1 MSQRNVKIGYV
12 LIDIIRKRLDEFSEA
27 LIYSASSFGGMP
39 NQIGRY
45 TNRLVYKD
53 LYTKE
58 IQFILVQIHQVVQ
71 VHRNDQKLKEALG
84 VPL

>member
-1 MSQRNVKIGYV
+1 MSSVKHY
-12 LIDIIRKRLDEFSEA
+12 IR
-27 LIYSASSFGGMP
+27 ASNFGGMP
-39 NQIGRY
+39 NQIGRCK
-45 TNRLVYKD
+45 NLLVYNH

>member
-1 MSQRNVKIGYV
+1 
-12 LIDIIRKRLDEFSEA
+12 
-27 LIYSASSFGGMP
+27 MP

-58 IQFILVQIHQVVQ
+58 IQFILVQINQVVQ